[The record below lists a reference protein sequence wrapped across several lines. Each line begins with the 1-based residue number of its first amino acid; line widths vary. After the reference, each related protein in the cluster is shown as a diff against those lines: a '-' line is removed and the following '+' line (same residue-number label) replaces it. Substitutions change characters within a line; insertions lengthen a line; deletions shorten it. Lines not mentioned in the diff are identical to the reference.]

1 MWSVAFAFLSLPPWG
16 IVAPQGRMRERVC
29 DYIPLYGSQDK
40 PAPHP
45 SAVGAADNFPRRE
58 AFSPLLCARL
68 AALDH
73 EAVLV
78 VSAVGVN
85 ESGLIV
91 GVEEILLAQSLDLVV
106 DGIQQRLIALADG
119 GAIVS

>member
-1 MWSVAFAFLSLPPWG
+1 M
-16 IVAPQGRMRERVC
+16 VC
-29 DYIPLYGSQDK
+29 RFCFPKASPLW
-40 PAPHP
+40 
-45 SAVGAADNFPRRE
+45 E
-58 AFSPLLCARL
+58 AFSPLLCARP

-73 EAVLV
+73 EAVLI

-119 GAIVS
+119 GGNRVLTGCRQCSRGSGWQTR

>member
-1 MWSVAFAFLSLPPWG
+1 MR
-16 IVAPQGRMRERVC
+16 GRIC
-29 DYIPLYGSQDK
+29 DYIPIYGSQTNL
-40 PAPHP
+40 PLIRQRSEPPTA
-45 SAVGAADNFPRRE
+45 FPEGE

-73 EAVLV
+73 ETVLI

-106 DGIQQRLIALADG
+106 DGIQQRLIALADA
-119 GAIVS
+119 GAIVSWLPRDGMPTV